1 MGGKRVALGRNLGI
15 HSVFWVSEFNENK
28 KTGFKLNAYPIKHVS
43 VLNAS
48 LGQGHRLPVI

>member
-1 MGGKRVALGRNLGI
+1 VGGKRVALGRNLGI

-43 VLNAS
+43 DLNAS